1 MIERALKDKGVDVR
15 DPFDIHQFKAVGSDL
30 LLKIPNRSI
39 RQSLTS
45 EFEAL
50 VTRLA

>member
-1 MIERALKDKGVDVR
+1 MIERALAAKGVDVR
-15 DPFDIHQFKAVGSDL
+15 DPFDIQDFKAVGADL

-50 VTRLA
+50 VTRLS